1 MVSWEDLEFLSHF
14 EIVILRRK
22 SPPGRFVPAGLWHYR
37 EGAGPWIAAGV
48 EGSCCPVECCG
59 EGDLLVG
66 EASTNRLVEAE
77 RNFRT
82 GFDRDRCKAVRKVD
96 SSHSVDASHSARHVK
111 CERWIDC

>member
-48 EGSCCPVECCG
+48 ECSCCPGEGCG
-59 EGDLLVG
+59 EEDLLVG
-66 EASTNRLVEAE
+66 EASTNRLLEAE
-77 RNFRT
+77 IDLRT
-82 GFDRDRCKAVRKVD
+82 G
-96 SSHSVDASHSARHVK
+96 
-111 CERWIDC
+111 CERERGRARRKEDSCNSMHA